1 MAIIATVSNHAK
13 YQLALGA
20 INLNTGGDT
29 LQAIL
34 MKDTFGAVFD
44 ADTHGTLD
52 SVTSGT
58 DYQLATSGGYTKNDE
73 VLANQAVAEDD
84 VNDKAAFTCDDVTF
98 TATAGGFGPTGGWCL
113 VDTTTADD
121 TIICYVDFGEDYT
134 IASGSSL
141 QLQEIAVSLT

>member
-1 MAIIATVSNHAK
+1 MAIVATVTNHAK
-13 YQLALGA
+13 FMLANGDIDMGNGA
-20 INLNTGGDT
+20 DT

-44 ADTHGTLD
+44 PDTHGTLA

-58 DYQLATSGGYTKNDE
+58 DYQIGTSGGYTNNDE

-84 VNDKAAFTCDDVTF
+84 ANDKAAFTCDDVTW
-98 TATAGGFGPTGGWCL
+98 TATSGGFGPTGGWCM

-121 TIICYVDFGEDYT
+121 TIICYIDFGEDYT
-134 IASGSSL
+134 IAEGSSL
-141 QLQEIAVSLT
+141 QLQDIAVSLT